1 MIKKAL
7 EISQKQEDQR
17 KQLMDQEEEMIRKA
31 IEMSEM
37 EERERVQKMKKNEEI
52 QLHEESLMS

>member
-37 EERERVQKMKKNEEI
+37 EERERVQKMKN
-52 QLHEESLMS
+52 